1 MQSHF
6 TYLIMEGV
14 KEEVVESASLI
25 RKFTLENG
33 EGNDVISTYF
43 GL

>member
-6 TYLIMEGV
+6 TYLIKEGV

-25 RKFTLENG
+25 LKFTLENG
-33 EGNDVISTYF
+33 HGSDVMYT
-43 GL
+43 

>member
-6 TYLIMEGV
+6 TYLIEEGG

-25 RKFTLENG
+25 GKFTLEND
-33 EGNDVISTYF
+33 EGNDVIYR
-43 GL
+43 